1 MTIKKR
7 FSLLF
12 WILLIVFEL
21 VGAVIVVVDL
31 GDYAFDDAY
40 IYLNGAR
47 QLSRG
52 ELPDMTPGEE
62 LRTNS
67 WASHLWLALITPAFW
82 LGVDPLWWAKILG
95 MLLLGGVITH
105 LAALLRQFHS
115 KLPRWKAVSAAGVG
129 LLFAPLVLGALN
141 ALETLLCV
149 FSLLWL
155 LRRAVFYLEPGG
167 ETAAQTRATLSLG
180 LIAGLHL
187 LTRPD
192 AFIEVL
198 FVLTLTTLV
207 TLRRRA
213 AVGARLSRLALG
225 LLPGTAIFTLV
236 WFLYGSPLPTS
247 AGVKILDFGQ
257 LAAPWF
263 WRVMLERLG
272 GEFVRTPGLLAL
284 YLGLFALLIRWFA
297 KAEGAPVAKKS
308 QRPRANLAW
317 LFGGLALSRLA
328 EFTLNGD
335 PLGVHRLWL
344 PAAVTALAATL
355 LLLFAQP
362 EEYCKA
368 NGESV
373 SAARSASR
381 PAVLLLLGLA
391 LFGGYQGWRPYI
403 IQHYTEPRSPAR
415 QMGELINELSREN
428 SWLLTPD
435 MGVVP
440 YYADIPTVDA
450 HGQPKC
456 NAYRAAHPAD
466 LEYVWRREL
475 DFVILITAGPEL
487 NHDTPFQGITE
498 DVSRDPRFTNYR
510 HLATAQWRPASP
522 ILESGGRYFHLMA
535 SPRVAGTVPE
545 TPLLWLR
552 D

>member
-1 MTIKKR
+1 VTIKRR
-7 FSLLF
+7 FSLPF
-12 WILLIVFEL
+12 WILLIILEL

-31 GDYAFDDAY
+31 GDYAYDDAY

-62 LRTNS
+62 LSTNS

-95 MLLLGGVITH
+95 MLLLGGVIAQ
-105 LAALLRQFHS
+105 LAALLRRFLS
-115 KLPRWKAVSAAGVG
+115 GLPRWKTIAAAGVS
-129 LLFAPLVLGALN
+129 LLFAPLILGALN

-155 LRRAVFYLEPGG
+155 LRWAVAYLEPDGDSV
-167 ETAAQTRATLSLG
+167 AQTRATLYLG

-192 AFIEVL
+192 AFVEVL
-198 FVLTLTTLV
+198 FVLALTTLV
-207 TLRRRA
+207 TIRRRA
-213 AVGARLSRLALG
+213 AVSARFSRLALG
-225 LLPGTAIFTLV
+225 LLPGTAIFVLV
-236 WFLYGSPLPTS
+236 WVLYGSPLPTS
-247 AGVKILDFGQ
+247 AGVKILDFGR
-257 LAAPWF
+257 LAEPWF

-284 YLGLFALLIRWFA
+284 YLGLFALLIRWSA
-297 KAEGAPVAKKS
+297 KTESAPTAKKPP
-308 QRPRANLAW
+308 RPRVALAW
-317 LFGGLALSRLA
+317 LFGGLALLRLA

-355 LLLFAQP
+355 LMLFSDS
-362 EEYCKA
+362 EKHRKKD
-368 NGESV
+368 GESV
-373 SAARSASR
+373 STTRTVSR

-391 LFGGYQGWRPYI
+391 LFSGYHGWRPYI
-403 IQHYTEPRSPAR
+403 IQHYAEPHSPAR
-415 QMGELINELSREN
+415 QLGELINELSRED

-450 HGQPKC
+450 HDQPKC
-456 NAYRAAHPAD
+456 NAYRSVHPAD

-475 DFVILITAGPEL
+475 DFFILITAGPEL
-487 NHDTPFQGITE
+487 NHDAPFQGITE
-498 DVSRDPRFTNYR
+498 EVSRDPRFTDYR
-510 HLATAQWRPASP
+510 HLATAQWRPASH
-522 ILESGGRYFHLMA
+522 ILQSGGRYFHLMA
-535 SPRVAGTVPE
+535 SPRVAE
-545 TPLLWLR
+545 TAPRTPPLLLR